1 MRTRARP
8 RRWRL
13 AAVLGALALL
23 AAACAVPSASGQGPA
38 SPPTPATRDT
48 LGVSYGPL
56 PSQLLDIHRPASGS
70 GPFPVVLFFH
80 GGGWSAGDR
89 TGIPAVIWSLV
100 PDTGVALVSVEY
112 RLVTTNPDGSFSN
125 TFPTASYDV
134 DRALRFVRANA
145 AQWNL
150 DPNMIVVAGS
160 SAGGQLAGLAGA
172 APGVFRD
179 PSLPSALT
187 SISPV
192 VQGVLDLVGPSDF
205 ASFPQA
211 GPYPNAITV
220 AYLGCSPAV
229 VSACDPDRVRDAS
242 IAPHLTSSAP
252 PAYLAYGALDP
263 VSIATTQ
270 GEPLALQWA
279 AVRGDL
285 GVQPVFARGV
295 WYEEEANS
303 GHDFLPSNSN
313 LHAMETWLKFV
324 IAGVLH

>member
-1 MRTRARP
+1 LP
-8 RRWRL
+8 
-13 AAVLGALALL
+13 AALGVLALL
-23 AAACAVPSASGQGPA
+23 AAACAVPSASGQGPM
-38 SPPTPATRDT
+38 SPPRPTTRDT

-56 PSQLLDIHRPASGS
+56 PTQLLDIHRPASGA

-80 GGGWSAGDR
+80 GGGWSEGDR

-112 RLVTTNPDGSFSN
+112 RLVTTNPDGSHSN
-125 TFPTASYDV
+125 TFPTSSYDV

-145 AQWNL
+145 ARWDL

-160 SAGGQLAGLAGA
+160 SSGAHLAALAGT

-179 PSLPSALT
+179 PTLPSELA

-192 VQGVLDLVGPSDF
+192 VQGVLDLVGPSDLATF
-205 ASFPQA
+205 AQA
-211 GPYPNAITV
+211 GLYPNAITT
-220 AYLGCSPAV
+220 AYLDCTPAV
-229 VSACDPDRVRDAS
+229 VSACDPDRLREAS
-242 IAPHLTSSAP
+242 IAPHLTSAAP
-252 PAYLAYGALDP
+252 PAYLLYGVLDP
-263 VSIATTQ
+263 TSVPATQ
-270 GEPLALQWA
+270 GAPLALQWA

-285 GVQPVFARGV
+285 AVQPVFARGV

-303 GHDFLPSNSN
+303 AHDVYPSNSN
-313 LHAMETWLKFV
+313 FRTMETWLKFV